1 MNVAR
6 NIAYALKGY
15 FTADEDLKKQ
25 TYQNSTNQTVQK
37 TEMPISQNLVTGEID
52 IMKNITLRS
61 DGRYMGRKQINGIV
75 VYAYGST
82 VTNCATKLK
91 KAIKEALKNP
101 KTKKVTYKLHDW
113 LDEWYVSYKQNFV
126 QPKSA
131 RQIESVIKLIK
142 EKFSNIPISD
152 LTTTEIQKV
161 LNSIPKSR
169 QKEIFSLY
177 FDASLKK
184 AEELDLIEKNPFRS
198 VIKDKRLHTIRNGY
212 SLDEQKKLLE
222 IIKGENIEK
231 VVIFYLITGIR
242 KNELLTINFDTDLN
256 TKNNTLKVLS
266 EKKRDSNK
274 KYRYIDLSDEAV
286 QFIIQN
292 KHSIKYYPNFVYKKL
307 NKLIS
312 PYGIPTGLHRLRHT
326 FATNHFYLGTPIKL
340 VSSWL
345 GHEKI
350 ELTQNIYT
358 HIDRSITKDDI
369 VKLYNNLYYKI

>member
-1 MNVAR
+1 MEVITSYFQGRADR
-6 NIAYALKGY
+6 NK
-15 FTADEDLKKQ
+15 
-25 TYQNSTNQTVQK
+25 TYQNTNVQTVQNA
-37 TEMPISQNLVTGEID
+37 EMPISQNLITGEID

-82 VTNCATKLK
+82 ATNCATKLK

-101 KTKKVTYKLHDW
+101 KTKQVTYKLHDW
-113 LDEWYVSYKQNFV
+113 LDEWFISYKQNFV
-126 QPKSA
+126 QPRSA
-131 RQIESVIKLIK
+131 RQIESVIKIIK
-142 EKFSNIPISD
+142 GKFRNISISD

-161 LNSIPKSR
+161 LNNMPKSR
-169 QKEIFSLY
+169 QKEILSLY
-177 FDASLKK
+177 FNASLKK
-184 AEELDLIEKNPFRS
+184 AEELGFISKNPFRS
-198 VIKDKRLHTIRNGY
+198 VIKERKLNTVRNGY
-212 SLDEQKKLLE
+212 SLDEQKKILE

-231 VVIFYLITGIR
+231 TVIFYLITGIR

-256 TKNNTLKVLS
+256 TKNNTIKILS
-266 EKKRDSNK
+266 EKKRDSNN
-274 KYRYIDLSDEAV
+274 KYRYIDLSNEAV

-292 KHSIKYYPNFVYKKL
+292 KDAIKYYPNFVYKKL
-307 NKLIS
+307 NKLLS